1 MGTPIAVMTAKTATG
16 DTVVGPGSPQV
27 LGGGKPVISVGASVT
42 GAACVGVAAMSPNP
56 KVLVG
61 GRPVLHLTSQA
72 SGSNPAT
79 GAPVTT
85 PVAQS
90 PDMKTLA

>member
-1 MGTPIAVMTAKTATG
+1 M
-16 DTVVGPGSPQV
+16 VGPGSPTA
-27 LGGGKPVISVGASVT
+27 LGNGKPVITMGASVT

-56 KVLVG
+56 KVLSG
-61 GRPVLHLTSQA
+61 GKPVLHMTSQA

-85 PVAQS
+85 PIAQT
-90 PDMKTLA
+90 PDMKTMA